1 MSHARYVF
9 STVSV
14 AAILDGV
21 TRLVTT
27 LALPSTLTLPPPD
40 RLWRSLVVEFLG
52 YLVGKWPH
60 SQLSELQNARVLLE
74 EARGLSRNLA
84 YHRRARLE
92 ARIGEALDEV
102 DRQIQELRADRG

>member
-40 RLWRSLVVEFLG
+40 RL
-52 YLVGKWPH
+52 
-60 SQLSELQNARVLLE
+60 
-74 EARGLSRNLA
+74 
-84 YHRRARLE
+84 
-92 ARIGEALDEV
+92 
-102 DRQIQELRADRG
+102 

>member
-1 MSHARYVF
+1 MTEGWER
-9 STVSV
+9 
-14 AAILDGV
+14 G
-21 TRLVTT
+21 
-27 LALPSTLTLPPPD
+27 PD
-40 RLWRSLVVEFLG
+40 YRQMAES
-52 YLVGKWPH
+52 P
-60 SQLSELQNARVLLE
+60 LSELQNARVLLE